1 MVMGARNLN
10 PFPYHAEYMGH
21 KLHMDQ
27 NEKLVMFGA
36 THVLAIDGLTSKIV
50 GHSTMP
56 VKNNLIIYENV
67 YRPAVLEYGMW
78 DQVRVDHGK
87 EFYLTLFIQ
96 QQLSGYRNNL
106 DRAPYLQTKSTRNH
120 RIERIWPEMNNRVNY
135 PIKTALVNLLDQERI
150 NMEDSTVRF
159 CVSNLTCQIA
169 SIGINRVVDSWN
181 AHRIPGRGVPNILA
195 PHGCVKKVTED
206 LLPCASSAADLYEAD
221 TRSSLTRSSTFGIYP
236 FGNAEEQAQVE
247 RHFEEQFPD
256 MTVMYDN
263 VINNTYTPFQDALMH
278 LIHLTQL

>member
-1 MVMGARNLN
+1 MWSVQHHRQGDEERDRELTVDRHRSMSTGDQVQRWQTDGQTGPTFGRKTMTGYLSTKGINASEGRVGAALRSVQQPNHKARCHGARNLN

-36 THVLAIDGLTSKIV
+36 THVLAIDGLTSNIV

-78 DQVRVDHGK
+78 DQ
-87 EFYLTLFIQ
+87 
-96 QQLSGYRNNL
+96 
-106 DRAPYLQTKSTRNH
+106 NH

-195 PHGCVKKVTED
+195 QHGCVKKVTKD
-206 LLPCASSAADLYEAD
+206 LLPCASYQ
-221 TRSSLTRSSTFGIYP
+221 I
-236 FGNAEEQAQVE
+236 
-247 RHFEEQFPD
+247 PD
-256 MTVMYDN
+256 S
-263 VINNTYTPFQDALMH
+263 H
-278 LIHLTQL
+278 